1 MQCCAFSVY
10 VHLRIAFECNVKL
23 LPARRARACA
33 DRAAGEGGQFLLRRL
48 ATGHGQRAHK
58 RQSKSNHFLH

>member
-1 MQCCAFSVY
+1 MCTGGSPSSAMSNHYQLGAPEPAP
-10 VHLRIAFECNVKL
+10 IAP
-23 LPARRARACA
+23 PAR
-33 DRAAGEGGQFLLRRL
+33 GQFLLRRL